1 MSKTDY
7 IAVAEYLATQKAPM
21 SEFNDLFESLAN
33 DESIE
38 NDEYYEIYDKMMR
51 IFKESF

>member
-1 MSKTDY
+1 MSSTEY
-7 IAVAEYLATQKAPM
+7 IAVAEFLASSKA
-21 SEFNDLFESLAN
+21 STREFNDLFESLAN

-38 NDEYYEIYDKMMR
+38 NDEYCKIYDKIMR

>member
-21 SEFNDLFESLAN
+21 SEFNDLFESLAY
-33 DESIE
+33 DESI
-38 NDEYYEIYDKMMR
+38 NDDEYCEIYDKMMQ
-51 IFKESF
+51 IFKASF